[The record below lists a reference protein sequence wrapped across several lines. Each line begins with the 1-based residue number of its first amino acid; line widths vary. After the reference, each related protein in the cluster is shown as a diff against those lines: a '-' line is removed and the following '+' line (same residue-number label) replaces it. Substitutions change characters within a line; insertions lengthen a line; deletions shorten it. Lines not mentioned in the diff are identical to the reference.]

1 MHDSPILVVNLVYA
15 GTLGIGLLL
24 FLGQLAAFIVLLITA
39 ATAKL
44 LTNVLRKLIRRSR
57 KPAPHRQLQGRHF
70 SQVPATADTS
80 DEAR

>member
-24 FLGQLAAFIVLLITA
+24 FLGQLAAFIVLLISA

-44 LTNVLRKLIRRSR
+44 LTNAIRTLILRSR
-57 KPAPHRQLQGRHF
+57 ELAPHRQGRHF
-70 SQVPATADTS
+70 SQVPATADTPN
-80 DEAR
+80 E

>member
-24 FLGQLAAFIVLLITA
+24 FLGQLAAFIVLLISA

-44 LTNVLRKLIRRSR
+44 LTNAIRTLILRSR
-57 KPAPHRQLQGRHF
+57 ELAPHRQLQGRHF
-70 SQVPATADTS
+70 SQVPATADTPN
-80 DEAR
+80 E